1 MRLATRYYLDHA
13 SPLIAVAFVAEIE
26 AAIQTVLASPTTWPV
41 IEDPKFAGTCSSD
54 FHIRSII
61 GGNRSETEFPFMPS
75 CTSAGFPVTGTIVSD
90 QTAGIA
96 APLAAIIPVLTKR
109 RGNRLKDLK
118 PMSDSNRF
126 TIICPCCEATLN
138 VDADTGA
145 LLSHE
150 EKHKPLGSFE
160 DMKKDLDKQ
169 KQTREQIFAQE
180 MSSMKDR
187 GRLLEE
193 KFQEAK
199 KKAEKDT
206 KIYRNPLD
214 LD

>member
-1 MRLATRYYLDHA
+1 MLFR
-13 SPLIAVAFVAEIE
+13 
-26 AAIQTVLASPTTWPV
+26 
-41 IEDPKFAGTCSSD
+41 
-54 FHIRSII
+54 
-61 GGNRSETEFPFMPS
+61 
-75 CTSAGFPVTGTIVSD
+75 SAGESSISPASFTP
-90 QTAGIA
+90 
-96 APLAAIIPVLTKR
+96 PLAVIIHVLKAKPHLS
-109 RGNRLKDLK
+109 GQDLK
-118 PMSDSNRF
+118 LMNDASRF
-126 TIICPCCEATLN
+126 TIICPCCEATLAI
-138 VDADTGA
+138 DADTGA

-160 DMKKDLDKQ
+160 DMVKDLDKQ
-169 KQTREQIFAQE
+169 KLTREQIFAQE
-180 MSSMKDR
+180 MSSHKDR